1 MQLSN
6 IPVECSLCKIEYVGE
21 AKTPFD
27 ICVNNHTSNVS
38 DPNAFPGCH
47 HFGCRQFAGDSF
59 NYISTLCESSN
70 RI

>member
-27 ICVNNHTSNVS
+27 ICVNNHRSNVS
-38 DPNAFPGCH
+38 DPNTFPGCH
-47 HFGCRQFAGDSF
+47 HFGCRQFAGD
-59 NYISTLCESSN
+59 
-70 RI
+70 